1 MSVLKSLIMM
11 SLALALP
18 AMAAEKALDAVNIK
32 SGIASFQTFSGT
44 LDGSSPIYDR
54 IHGTA
59 VDANCGA
66 PMFDSVNDGMAF
78 DIQCVEVIDTNPIEI
93 ILDPRLTNISDTV
106 LTLYCD
112 PFDPLAPSLNV
123 VAFDDDDG
131 MATLSALAVPDNI
144 RLVPGLKYWV
154 VVSTYGAGMH
164 GSYTVQLSDNV
175 FPCGGV
181 ASEGTTWGGIKG
193 LFR

>member
-1 MSVLKSLIMM
+1 MSILKSLIMM

-18 AMAAEKALDAVNIK
+18 AAAAEKALDAKNIK
-32 SGIASFQTFSGT
+32 SGVTSFQTFSGT

-54 IHGTA
+54 IYGTT
-59 VDANCGA
+59 VDAACGA
-66 PMFDSVNDGMAF
+66 QVFDSLNDGMAF
-78 DIQCVEVIDTNPIEI
+78 DIQCVEVMDTNPIAI
-93 ILDPRLTNISDTV
+93 ILSSDLTTISDTA

-131 MATLSALAVPDNI
+131 IATLSALSESDDI

-154 VVSTYGAGMH
+154 VVSTYGAGMY
-164 GSYTVQLSDNV
+164 GNYTVQLSDNV

-193 LFR
+193 LYR

>member
-1 MSVLKSLIMM
+1 MSILKSLIMV

-32 SGIASFQTFSGT
+32 LGTTSFQTFSGT
-44 LDGSSPIYDR
+44 LDGSSPVYDR
-54 IHGTA
+54 ISSTA

-66 PMFDSVNDGMAF
+66 PAFDSLNDGMAF
-78 DIQCVEVIDTNPIEI
+78 DIQCIEVMDTNPIEI
-93 ILDPRLTNISDTV
+93 ILDPGLTSISDTV

-131 MATLSALAVPDNI
+131 VATLSALSVPDNI

-154 VVSTYGAGMH
+154 VVSTYGAGMY
-164 GSYTVQLSDNV
+164 GNYTAQLSDNV

-181 ASEGTTWGGIKG
+181 ANESTTWGGIKG
-193 LFR
+193 LYR

>member
-1 MSVLKSLIMM
+1 MSILKSFIMV

-18 AMAAEKALDAVNIK
+18 AMAAEKALDAANIK
-32 SGIASFQTFSGT
+32 SGLTSFQTFSGT
-44 LDGSSPIYDR
+44 LDGSSPVYDR
-54 IHGTA
+54 IYGTT
-59 VDANCGA
+59 VDAHCGA
-66 PMFDSVNDGMAF
+66 PVFDSVNDSMAF
-78 DIQCVEVIDTNPIEI
+78 DIQCIEVMDANPIEI
-93 ILDPRLTNISDTV
+93 ILDPGLTSISDTV

-131 MATLSALAVPDNI
+131 MATLSALSVPDNI

-164 GSYTVQLSDNV
+164 GNYTAQLSDNV

-181 ASEGTTWGGIKG
+181 SSEATTWGDIKG
-193 LFR
+193 LYR

>member
-1 MSVLKSLIMM
+1 MNILKSLIMM

-18 AMAAEKALDAVNIK
+18 AAAAEKTANAVNVK
-32 SGIASFQTFSGT
+32 AALTGFQTFSGT

-54 IHGTA
+54 IHGTTA
-59 VDANCGA
+59 DPGCDA
-66 PMFDSVNDGMAF
+66 PVLDSLNDGMAF
-78 DIQCVEVIDTNPIEI
+78 DIQCLEVIDTDPIEI
-93 ILDPRLTNISDTV
+93 ILDPAATDITDTV

-112 PFDPLAPSLNV
+112 PFDPQAPSLHV

-131 MATLSALAVPDNI
+131 MATLSALSASDDI
-144 RLVPGLKYWV
+144 RLVPGLKYWL

-181 ASEGTTWGGIKG
+181 AIKGATWGDLKG
-193 LFR
+193 MYR